1 MALPTTR
8 QGFIDYCLRSLGA
21 PVLSINVDDEQIED
35 RVDEALQYYRD
46 YHFDGTQ
53 NTYLKH
59 QVTSADITNRYI
71 SIPEN
76 ISGITRI
83 FNIGE
88 GLNTSSLF
96 NIRYQ
101 IHLNDLF
108 DFSSATIAP
117 YVMTLTHIAM
127 LQQVFTGLKPIRF
140 NRHTDKLYIDMD
152 WDADIQS
159 GQYLVIDCYQVVEPE
174 IYTDVWSDRWLLR
187 YATAL
192 IKRQWG
198 TNLSKFAGIQLPGG
212 IQLDGTRIL
221 NEAIEEI
228 NKLEDEML
236 NSYSL
241 PVFDMIGP

>member
-8 QGFIDYCLRSLGA
+8 QGFIDYCLRALGA
-21 PVLSINVDDEQIED
+21 PVLMINIDDEQIED
-35 RVDEALQYYRD
+35 RVDEAIRYWND

-59 QVTSADITNRYI
+59 LVTADNITNKYI
-71 SIPEN
+71 DIPES
-76 ISGITRI
+76 ITGITKI

-96 NIRYQ
+96 NVRYQ
-101 IHLNDLF
+101 MHLNDLF

-117 YVMTLTHIAM
+117 YVSTMTHISM
-127 LQQVFTGLKPIRF
+127 LQQIFSGLKPIRF

-152 WDADIQS
+152 WNTDIQV
-159 GQYLVIDCYQVVEPE
+159 GQYIVIDCYQVVDPD
-174 IYTDVWSDRWLLR
+174 IYSDVWSDRWLLR

-198 TNLSKFAGIQLPGG
+198 INLSKFAGIQLPGG

-228 NKLEDEML
+228 TKLEDEMI

-241 PVFDMIGP
+241 PVFDLIGP